1 VSISNLSDGVNGD
14 TMQKGEVLNLS
25 LFNFNPYGNLSASPN
40 SGASGMFLKF
50 DGIGSTE
57 DLVVVL
63 KLVDTETLAHTTRA
77 LIVDNTDIL
86 KLGNVL
92 TPDYHIVLDNNDGA
106 VIIESN
112 DFNGAGEHF
121 VMTGAQI
128 LTSTE
133 GITGSALNFN
143 SQTGVSGASTTAQSF
158 GATTT
163 DGDVIKISDIGI
175 MTNQTSTLDSHLEF
189 KFAIKDADLDATPT
203 QTLNAYIA
211 GSDINPLESLM

>member
-1 VSISNLSDGVNGD
+1 
-14 TMQKGEVLNLS
+14 
-25 LFNFNPYGNLSASPN
+25 
-40 SGASGMFLKF
+40 
-50 DGIGSTE
+50 
-57 DLVVVL
+57 VVVL

-143 SQTGVSGASTTAQSF
+143 SQTGLSGASTTAQSF

-189 KFAIKDADLDATPT
+189 KFAIKDADLDASPT

-211 GSDINPLESLM
+211 GSDVNPLESLM